1 MRAKHL
7 ISVFILFVALA
18 LVGAGCGRKASES
31 TNASPAAD
39 QRSAPA
45 EKPSTTTSDSC
56 GNPYYPF
63 KVGLTIAYSVTPF
76 TEVAGDADYT
86 ISTVSVFGTKATMRT
101 EMAGGVSADMEVD
114 CASGSVESNGMS
126 GLGADNA
133 GFKTTVVSSS
143 GTFMPMDAAAGSTW
157 SNSKTTRMDPTSE
170 AAAAA
175 NMGLLTMITMEEG
188 RAVGEESITVPA
200 GAYNALRVES
210 THTTITKFPN
220 MPAGMAAGEGTLS
233 TYTST
238 EWLVK
243 GIGMVKTVTKSE
255 SGISTA
261 EAKSITGM

>member
-7 ISVFILFVALA
+7 ISVSILLVSLA

-31 TNASPAAD
+31 TNASPAANK
-39 QRSAPA
+39 QPAPA

-76 TEVAGDADYT
+76 TKVAGDADYT
-86 ISTVSVFGTKATMRT
+86 ISTVSVFGNKATMRT

-126 GLGADNA
+126 GLGADNT
-133 GFKTTVVSSS
+133 GFKMTVVSSS

-157 SNSKTTRMDPTSE
+157 SNSKTTRMDPTGE
-170 AAAAA
+170 AAAG
-175 NMGLLTMITMEEG
+175 MGSLTMITTEESQ
-188 RAVGEESITVPA
+188 AVGEESITVPA
-200 GAYNALRVES
+200 GTYNALRVES
-210 THTTITKFPN
+210 THTTTTKFSN
-220 MPAGMAAGEGTLS
+220 MPAGMAVGEGTPS
-233 TYTST
+233 TYTFT

-243 GIGMVKTVTKSE
+243 GIGVVKTVTKSE
-255 SGISTA
+255 SGISTT
-261 EAKSITGM
+261 EARSITGL